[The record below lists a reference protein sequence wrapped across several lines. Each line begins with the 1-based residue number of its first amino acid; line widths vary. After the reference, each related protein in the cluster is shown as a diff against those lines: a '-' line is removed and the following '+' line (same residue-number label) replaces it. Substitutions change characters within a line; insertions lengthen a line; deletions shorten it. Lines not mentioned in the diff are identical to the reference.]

1 MDRTYRWIARVTRC
15 TVVNMFSEHVQ
26 STRADQ
32 KSATRA
38 RVVAS
43 AQKLFVEQGFGGTT
57 IRRIASDAG
66 VSVGTVMGV
75 GDKDS
80 LLLAAFDGWIGAVHA
95 ARGAVS
101 PGGDPVTRIG
111 DIVQPFLDI
120 FDADLHLAREY
131 GTVLARGSQSTE
143 VFGALAVALQN
154 DFEAVFADAGLGPD
168 AAPAARAVYLAYLG
182 LVMTSAV
189 VDSDAVAIR
198 ADLEAVAAV
207 LIRSTTTGSQ
217 PEES

>member
-1 MDRTYRWIARVTRC
+1 M
-15 TVVNMFSEHVQ
+15 NMFNERVQ
-26 STRADQ
+26 STRAEQ
-32 KSATRA
+32 KSATRE
-38 RVVAS
+38 RVIAS
-43 AQKLFVEQGFGGTT
+43 AQRLFVEVGFGATT
-57 IRRIASDAG
+57 IRRIAEDAG
-66 VSVGTVMGV
+66 VSVGTVMSV

-80 LLLAAFDGWIGAVHA
+80 LLLAAFDGWIGAVHE
-95 ARGAVS
+95 ARGEVS

-111 DIVQPFLDI
+111 DVVQPFLDI

-131 GTVLARGSQSTE
+131 GAVLARGSQSTE

-168 AAPAARAVYLAYLG
+168 AGTAARAVYLAYLG

-198 ADLEAVAAV
+198 ADLESVAAV
-207 LIRSTTTGSQ
+207 LIRSTVADTQ